1 MNTVFP
7 AGSFKIQFRCHVFSE
22 QVYNP
27 SSWKRSLPSLN
38 KWRLS
43 TFPGLCSCPVLDYGC
58 LFFRHVLLPLL
69 EAKITSSSPLHAPRH
84 RGNVHSA
91 DICAV
96 ALFFS
101 TCHVLCRWIPQQSFP
116 SFCLAAGYFRRSIPS
131 HSQSLTFRA
140 GGKPLHFYATPP
152 TTLMGGIISIFQIWD
167 SPEMADL
174 GRKDLELKVTLCQGV
189 GRTCLGTKTA
199 WKKNKA
205 EQFPEYGLCQP
216 GAKFAPGL
224 LSFISQLFSLIL
236 LKPVWVG
243 FLPFVIERLLSDTF
257 LIVLHHF
264 PNIL

>member
-58 LFFRHVLLPLL
+58 LFFRHVLLPLR
-69 EAKITSSSPLHAPRH
+69 EAKITSSSPLHAPGH

-116 SFCLAAGYFRRSIPS
+116 SFCLAAGYFRRSTPS

-152 TTLMGGIISIFQIWD
+152 TTLMGGITAYSKSETPQRWQIWAAKI
-167 SPEMADL
+167 SSWRWPFAKAWEELAWGQRQHEKKTKLSSSGNMGSAS
-174 GRKDLELKVTLCQGV
+174 LEPNLPLD
-189 GRTCLGTKTA
+189 
-199 WKKNKA
+199 
-205 EQFPEYGLCQP
+205 
-216 GAKFAPGL
+216 
-224 LSFISQLFSLIL
+224 FS
-236 LKPVWVG
+236 
-243 FLPFVIERLLSDTF
+243 
-257 LIVLHHF
+257 VL
-264 PNIL
+264 